1 MVADLHSLCHEFFEA
16 KDISFTYAI
25 GTVGQFEI
33 IVGEELVH
41 SKATDGFPFYPG
53 EACPYVKVYD
63 AIHKKGAKKKKGMTR
78 NLLVEKATKWKPK
91 KLSLAEKQSK
101 LREAMMKKMRA
112 KGSQKPKT
120 VSRGKSKSPSRR
132 KSKSPSRRTSKSPSQ
147 RKSSS
152 RRLGSTK
159 SEREGKKSKS

>member
-63 AIHKKGAKKKKGMTR
+63 AIHKKGAKKEKRYDPQPLGRKGHE
-78 NLLVEKATKWKPK
+78 VE
-91 KLSLAEKQSK
+91 
-101 LREAMMKKMRA
+101 A
-112 KGSQKPKT
+112 KEIVFS
-120 VSRGKSKSPSRR
+120 
-132 KSKSPSRRTSKSPSQ
+132 
-147 RKSSS
+147 
-152 RRLGSTK
+152 
-159 SEREGKKSKS
+159 